1 MEEEYK
7 SNASEESERY
17 RNAKAGSSWL
27 GKVISNTFD
36 YSGKSDF
43 DFQIVEAR
51 DFVTSKVDSI
61 TRADI
66 LYEDQRRH
74 IESTQPK
81 PIVIELSL
89 CDNDSLIDDMEES
102 KLYN

>member
-1 MEEEYK
+1 MQTHQINQHQKSIGTVKPKCIIGDQALNDLVEEEYK
-7 SNASEESERY
+7 SNANEEGERY

-43 DFQIVEAR
+43 DFQIVEAK

-66 LYEDQRRH
+66 LYED
-74 IESTQPK
+74 
-81 PIVIELSL
+81 
-89 CDNDSLIDDMEES
+89 
-102 KLYN
+102 